1 MKPED
6 QAQAFE
12 LAEWE
17 ARQKKAIQPKSIKPS
32 AKHCRDPLCG
42 EEIPEARRLAVPGVQ
57 LCAGCQ
63 AYNEF
68 MDSKYASTN

>member
-17 ARQKKAIQPKSIKPS
+17 HTQQRAIQPRPSKPS
-32 AKHCRDPLCG
+32 ATHCIDPLCG
-42 EEIPEARRLAVPGVQ
+42 EEIPEARRLAQPGVQ
-57 LCAGCQ
+57 LCI
-63 AYNEF
+63 
-68 MDSKYASTN
+68 D